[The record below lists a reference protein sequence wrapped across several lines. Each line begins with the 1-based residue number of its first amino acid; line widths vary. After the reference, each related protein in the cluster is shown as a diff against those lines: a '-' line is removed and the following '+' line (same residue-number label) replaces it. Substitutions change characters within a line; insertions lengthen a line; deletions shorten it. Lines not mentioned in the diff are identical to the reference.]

1 MTNHFRSLSSSLV
14 ALALFGAAGC
24 SYPME
29 CVCDCQK
36 GCGGMAGS
44 GGTGAGSGGTGT
56 SSGGQGGAGA
66 QGGQGGEA
74 GHGGQGGAGGQP
86 PLWEAPQCD
95 LVSGTP
101 AVTFSKDSGVS
112 FAAVSGQLPDVAY
125 TAGLAALRTP
135 GHLLAETSGDVLR
148 STDGGCTW
156 TKIGDAGATITR
168 LVAAGEDGAYGFS
181 PNGSHLYRVEG
192 ATVSMLPVPAG
203 VADIQGLGVDRA
215 DPEHIRVGDQ
225 DGGVFDSKDGGMTFS
240 KIGVSAPNGCFYTV
254 AFDPSDLDH
263 VLCGTLG
270 EGAFVT
276 FDGGAGWTQA
286 DVPAPANAFSFAVS
300 PVDRKRVWLRA
311 ISLVDAGK
319 ETKGLYVSSDGG
331 ETFQL
336 ALEDGGPE
344 GFHTTNGPGMTP
356 DVFDADVLY
365 VTEPV
370 DLYRVDLGQSTLEK
384 LDPHIAY
391 QAESIAVAPSAPPIL
406 YVGLTQEIIQ

>member
-1 MTNHFRSLSSSLV
+1 MTNLCSSLSLSLV
-14 ALALFGAAGC
+14 ALGVLGAMGC
-24 SYPME
+24 GYHME
-29 CVCDCQK
+29 CACDCQK
-36 GCGGMAGS
+36 GCEPIGGTAGS
-44 GGTGAGSGGTGT
+44 GGTGGAT
-56 SSGGQGGAGA
+56 GGQGGTGA
-66 QGGQGGEA
+66 LGGQGGGGA
-74 GHGGQGGAGGQP
+74 GHGGQGGAGGQA

-101 AVTFSKDSGVS
+101 AVTFSKDTGAT
-112 FAAVSGQLPDVAY
+112 FAPVTGQLPDVAY
-125 TAGLAALRTP
+125 TAGLAVLRAP

-181 PNGSHLYRVEG
+181 PNGSHLYRVDG
-192 ATVSMLPVPAG
+192 STVSMLPVPVG
-203 VADIQGLGVDRA
+203 VADIRGLGVDRA

-225 DGGVFDSKDGGMTFS
+225 EGGIFDSIDGGVTFS
-240 KIGVSAPNGCFYTV
+240 KIGVSAPDGCFNTV

-263 VLCGTLG
+263 VLCGTLSQ
-270 EGAFVT
+270 GAFVT

-300 PVDRKRVWLRA
+300 PVDGKRVWLRA
-311 ISLVDAGK
+311 IYLLDFPDEK
-319 ETKGLYVSSDGG
+319 QGLLVSSDGG

-336 ALEDGGPE
+336 TLEDGGPE
-344 GFHTTNGPGMTP
+344 GFHTTNGPAMTA

-365 VTEPV
+365 VTEAV

-391 QAESIAVAPSAPPIL
+391 LAESIAVAPSDPPIL
-406 YVGLTQEIIQ
+406 YVGLTQEIVQ

>member
-1 MTNHFRSLSSSLV
+1 MTHLFRSLSLSFVVLGV
-14 ALALFGAAGC
+14 LGATGC
-24 SYPME
+24 SFPIE

-36 GCGGMAGS
+36 GCGGGVAT
-44 GGTGAGSGGTGT
+44 GGGGAGSGGTGT
-56 SSGGQGGAGA
+56 SSGGQGGV
-66 QGGQGGEA
+66 GGQGGQAGGA

-101 AVTFSKDSGVS
+101 AVTFSKDSGVT
-112 FAAVSGQLPDVAY
+112 FAPVSGQLPDVAY
-125 TAGLAALRTP
+125 TAGLAVLRTP
-135 GHLLAETSGDVLR
+135 GHILAESSGDVLR

-225 DGGVFDSKDGGMTFS
+225 EGGVFDSKDGGMTFS
-240 KIGVSAPNGCFYTV
+240 KIGVSAPDGCFYTV

-270 EGAFVT
+270 TGAFVT
-276 FDGGAGWTQA
+276 FDGGAEWLQA

-300 PVDRKRVWLRA
+300 PVDRNRVWLRA
-311 ISLVDAGK
+311 ISLIDAGN
-319 ETKGLYVSSDGG
+319 ETRGLFASSDGG
-331 ETFQL
+331 ETFEL
-336 ALEDGGPE
+336 VLEDGGPE
-344 GFHTTNGPGMTP
+344 GFATTNGPAMT
-356 DVFDADVLY
+356 ADVLDADILY
-365 VTEPV
+365 VTNPL
-370 DLYRVDLGQSTLEK
+370 DLYRLDLGQSTLEK
-384 LDPHIAY
+384 LDPSVY
-391 QAESIAVAPSAPPIL
+391 QAESIALAPSAPPIL
-406 YVGLTQEIIQ
+406 YVGLTQEIVQ